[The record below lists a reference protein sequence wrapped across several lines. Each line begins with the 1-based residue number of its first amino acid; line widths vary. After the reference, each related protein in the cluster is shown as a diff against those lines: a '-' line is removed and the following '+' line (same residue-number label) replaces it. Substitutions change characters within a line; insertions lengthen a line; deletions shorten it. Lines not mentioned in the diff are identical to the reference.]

1 MKPNAYPQ
9 VGVTQDS
16 LGMFPVGRFG
26 AEPLPGM
33 ESEGGLRGE
42 GYCSISALLVVL
54 LGIGCSS
61 TGSM

>member
-1 MKPNAYPQ
+1 M
-9 VGVTQDS
+9 VVS

-33 ESEGGLRGE
+33 VSEGGLRGE
-42 GYCSISALLVVL
+42 GYCSISVLLVVL
-54 LGIGCSS
+54 LGIGCPW